1 MIRTPLEHENIA
13 TNGIRLHV
21 VIAGPEDGTPVILL
35 HGFPEF
41 WYAWRNQID
50 ALADA
55 GFRLYMPDQRGYNLS
70 DKPRAITDYSLD
82 VLADDI
88 IGLLDHIGVEKG
100 FVVGHDWGGG
110 AAWWLANRTPERIA
124 KLTVLNIPHHAA
136 FSRAL
141 RNDEEQR
148 RRSRYMAYFQLPII
162 PEISV
167 RAFNWRLLAGWAF
180 GGSDAFTAEDLKQY
194 KQAWAQPGA
203 ITGMLNWYR
212 AVRKAPPK
220 RLDSP
225 RITVPTTLI
234 WGKRDHV
241 MKPELAEKSIE
252 LCDEGHLY
260 YIDDATHWVQHE
272 AADEVNQVMIDWLR
286 N

>member
-82 VLADDI
+82 LLADDI

-124 KLTVLNIPHHAA
+124 KLTLLNIPHHAA

-141 RNDEEQR
+141 RNDKEQR

-180 GGSDAFTAEDLKQY
+180 GESQAFTAEDLEQY

-220 RLDSP
+220 RLDTP

-252 LCDEGHLY
+252 LCDEGHLH
-260 YIDDATHWVQHE
+260 YIDEATHWVQHE
-272 AADEVNQVMIDWLR
+272 AADEVNQVLIDWLR